1 MAMAATYRS
10 GRALPPRTK
19 GGASRACAARALG
32 SVLQGQGNLKGQ
44 LETQF
49 QRNPSLS
56 ALDRRFATQL
66 AFGGARVSLRL
77 LPLIDS
83 ALKHPLK
90 ERDQDLRALMVG
102 ALYQI
107 HWLGAAPPLC
117 VNGAVEA
124 TRALDKPWAS
134 KLVNAVLR
142 KFPADHLAAQ
152 LANQD
157 AEAQSGLPSWWYEAL
172 AHTYPGQLSEVIAAG
187 NSEPPLTLRVDGDRE
202 AVAAEME
209 TLGFKP
215 RLGTLSGKAL
225 YLDKAPPLE
234 ELPGFLEGTLTV
246 QDEGA
251 QLTTALMALST
262 GHTVLDACAAPG
274 GKASAML
281 AACPGL
287 QLTALDPSPRR
298 VERLLATLKRTGSEA
313 FSVHC
318 ADALKPGPWQRPEG
332 FDRILVDAPCSGTG
346 ILRRQPDIRLLRQP
360 RELAK
365 LSALQGALL
374 GALFP
379 QLKVG
384 GRLVY
389 CTCSVLPEEGEA
401 VVTAFLAKTP
411 GARAVSLSEHYGLAA
426 GPGRQCLPTQKGPD
440 GFFYAVLEKVS
451 TP

>member
-1 MAMAATYRS
+1 M
-10 GRALPPRTK
+10 PPPTK

-32 SVLQGQGNLKGQ
+32 AVLQGQGNLKGQ
-44 LETQF
+44 LEAQF
-49 QRNPSLS
+49 QRTPSLS
-56 ALDRRFATQL
+56 PLDRRFATQL

-77 LPLIDS
+77 LPLIDG

-102 ALYQI
+102 ALYQM

-124 TRALDKPWAS
+124 TRALKKPWAS

-142 KFPADHLAAQ
+142 KFPAQALSATLVAQ
-152 LANQD
+152 SQ
-157 AEAQSGLPSWWYEAL
+157 EVQSGLPTWWYNAL
-172 AHTYPGQLSEVIAAG
+172 ARAYPDQLAEVIAAG
-187 NSEPPLTLRVDGDRE
+187 NSEPPLTLRVDGDRD
-202 AVAAEME
+202 AVAVEME
-209 TLGFKP
+209 ALGFEP
-215 RLGTLSGKAL
+215 RLGALSPRAL
-225 YLDKAPPLE
+225 YLDKAPPLQA
-234 ELPGFLEGTLTV
+234 LPGFLEGRLTV

-251 QLTTALMALST
+251 QLTTELLDLAPGLA
-262 GHTVLDACAAPG
+262 VLDACAAPG

-287 QLTALDPSPRR
+287 QLTALDPSAKR
-298 VERLLATLKRTGSEA
+298 VERLLDTLKRTGSTG

-318 ADALKPGPWQRPEG
+318 ADALVPGPWQRAEG

-360 RELAK
+360 EELAK

-374 GALFP
+374 RALFP

-401 VVTAFLAKTP
+401 VVAQFVAETP
-411 GARAVSLSEHYGLAA
+411 NARALALPERYGRVA
-426 GPGRQCLPTQKGPD
+426 GPGRQRLPTRQGPD
-440 GFFYAVLEKVS
+440 GFFYAALEKVP

>member
-1 MAMAATYRS
+1 M
-10 GRALPPRTK
+10 PPSPK

-32 SVLQGQGNLKGQ
+32 AVLQGQGNLKGQ

-49 QRNPSLS
+49 QRTPSLS
-56 ALDRRFATQL
+56 PLDRRFATQL

-77 LPLIDS
+77 LPLING

-90 ERDQDLRALMVG
+90 DRDQDLRALMVG
-102 ALYQI
+102 ALYQM

-124 TRALDKPWAS
+124 TRALKKPWAS

-142 KFPADHLAAQ
+142 KFPAEALSAKLAEQ
-152 LANQD
+152 SPKV
-157 AEAQSGLPSWWYEAL
+157 QSGLPPWWYDAL
-172 AHTYPGQLSEVIAAG
+172 ALAYPDRLEEIIAAV

-202 AVAAEME
+202 AVVAEME
-209 TLGFKP
+209 SSGFEP
-215 RLGTLSGKAL
+215 RRGTLSGQAL
-225 YLDKAPPLE
+225 YLDKAPSLQ
-234 ELPGFLEGTLTV
+234 ELPGFLEGRLTV

-251 QLTTALMALST
+251 QLATELLDLAP
-262 GHTVLDACAAPG
+262 GQWVLDACAAPG

-281 AACPGL
+281 AACPGVR
-287 QLTALDPSPRR
+287 LTALDPNPKR
-298 VERLLATLKRTGSEA
+298 VERLLDTLKRTGGEG

-318 ADALKPGPWQRPEG
+318 ADALEAGPWHRKEG

-360 RELAK
+360 EELAK

-374 GALFP
+374 RALFP
-379 QLKVG
+379 QLKAG

-401 VVTAFLAKTP
+401 VIAKFVAETP
-411 GARAVSLSEHYGLAA
+411 EARALSLPESFGLAA
-426 GPGRQCLPTQKGPD
+426 GPGRQGLPTHKGPD
-440 GFFYAVLEKVS
+440 GFFYAVLEKV
-451 TP
+451 PAP